1 MITTN
6 LKKKTKGWKLKMCGI
21 VGITGKDNAVEILIN
36 GLEKLE
42 YRGYDSAGIYVN
54 NGNGN
59 DFLVKVK
66 GRIADLKD
74 KVTADV
80 KGTAGIGH
88 TRWATRVK
96 RMRIRTFRKM
106 DAFISFTTAS
116 SAILR
121 N

>member
-1 MITTN
+1 
-6 LKKKTKGWKLKMCGI
+6 MCGI
-21 VGITGKDNAVEILIN
+21 VGITGKSNAVEILIN

-42 YRGYDSAGIYVN
+42 YRGYDSAGIYLN

-74 KVTADV
+74 KVTDDV

-88 TRWATRVK
+88 TRLGYTRNSE
-96 RMRIRTFRKM
+96 RNEC
-106 DAFISFTTAS
+106 AS
-116 SAILR
+116 ARFGKWPLLSR
-121 N
+121 SQRRHRQF